1 MPCPLS
7 DKLFVGVFYNPPSSN
22 CNTIHQLQ
30 SSLAALPG
38 SLPVVL
44 CGGFNQPNIDWS
56 HFNPSPVVHSRENSL
71 LCDPI
76 SDFNLQQM
84 VMEPTRGANILD
96 LLFTN
101 RPDILHEV
109 KVVDGLP
116 GSDHD
121 AVYFSINLGRRRFLR
136 QKRLVYNFKKANF
149 DLFREMLSKV
159 PWDCCF
165 LSESINECWENFK
178 DVLSSVADQCIP
190 KVTLKPKKRMPG
202 PKISIF

>member
-1 MPCPLS
+1 
-7 DKLFVGVFYNPPSSN
+7 
-22 CNTIHQLQ
+22 
-30 SSLAALPG
+30 
-38 SLPVVL
+38 
-44 CGGFNQPNIDWS
+44 
-56 HFNPSPVVHSRENSL
+56 
-71 LCDPI
+71 
-76 SDFNLQQM
+76 M

-101 RPDILHEV
+101 RPDILREV

-165 LSESINECWENFK
+165 LSESINECWKNFK